1 MNAQARTIET
11 ELMERETAPIDIG
24 AMLQIS
30 RAEIDGQIATAKAYP
45 RSVTAFVREARELV
59 CMDEETAE
67 SCIYSLPRG
76 KDGNGNK
83 KFITGASARFAEII
97 CHSWGNNRAGG
108 RVVEVGKDTITAQG
122 VFHDLE
128 KNTQIT
134 KEVTRSIVDS
144 YGKRYKADMVN
155 VTGNAGISIALRN
168 AILAGIP
175 QALWLPIYE
184 AARMA
189 AVGDVTTLVAR
200 RAAALAWFAKVGVSP
215 EAIFAKLDIEGV
227 DDIGIEELETLVGI
241 KTAIRRGDY
250 TPERA
255 FAKEPEST
263 VKAATTASSM
273 GEVAEGIA
281 AKRAEKAKANGKPK
295 QAASS
300 QASADPAPEG
310 AGPLAPLIDPAKL
323 RGRIFVAES
332 LEEIDEAAADI
343 SLLAEGDEK
352 DEINELFLK
361 RRSEIEAR

>member
-1 MNAQARTIET
+1 MSNENANAIEGDLLEAEARV
-11 ELMERETAPIDIG
+11 DIG
-24 AMLQIS
+24 TMLQIS

-45 RSVTAFVREARELV
+45 RSVHGFVKEARQLV
-59 CMDEETAE
+59 TMDEETAE

-76 KDGNGNK
+76 KNSDGSK

-108 RVVEVGKDTITAQG
+108 RVTEVGKDTITAQG

-128 KNTQIT
+128 KNTQVT
-134 KEVTRSIVDS
+134 KEVSRSILDS

-189 AVGDVTTLVAR
+189 AVGDVTTLVER
-200 RAAALAWFAKVGVSP
+200 RANALAWFAKVGVSP
-215 EAIFAKLDIEGV
+215 EAIFAKLDVEGV
-227 DDIGIEELETLVGI
+227 EDIGIDQLETLVGI

-255 FAKEPEST
+255 FAAEADRSPGVADLNDKLRDR
-263 VKAATTASSM
+263 AAT
-273 GEVAEGIA
+273 A
-281 AKRAEKAKANGKPK
+281 AP
-295 QAASS
+295 
-300 QASADPAPEG
+300 
-310 AGPLAPLIDPAKL
+310 
-323 RGRIFVAES
+323 
-332 LEEIDEAAADI
+332 
-343 SLLAEGDEK
+343 
-352 DEINELFLK
+352 
-361 RRSEIEAR
+361 